1 MLASSH
7 MRAVRACVRVVH
19 MHVYRG
25 WGLNSVCTE
34 VGVFGVRAGMCSM
47 CVCVCFAFVCGE
59 TDRDCHEVFRSVGRV
74 EHTPQEKH
82 ALEFWSMYL
91 MGFIV
96 C

>member
-1 MLASSH
+1 MCARARMLASSH

-74 EHTPQEKH
+74 EHNHNIHDITS
-82 ALEFWSMYL
+82 ALGL
-91 MGFIV
+91 R
-96 C
+96 